1 MEILVSERILFLNK
15 GLHIHSYSDINLGSL
30 RFLLLSGGNPSF
42 HFYFNSDPQITIH
55 SEEIEKI
62 LTRLIL
68 IPTHQVRRATCVR
81 IKYSKG
87 KVIIISSL
95 GIKYRRALRPRER
108 EREKGPQKNP
118 TQKCV
123 LHVRTCQ
130 EKKPTSR
137 NSFNLLLYRFWHL
150 LFQSVVD
157 FKLAGNFQGDTSG
170 RYKDPV
176 IGFVPQSNTNSERR
190 ARELKV
196 DFEKFQYILSALNF
210 SFIYYSSSCWGK
222 SFSLFTQQPQR
233 WPFPVS

>member
-87 KVIIISSL
+87 KSNNN
-95 GIKYRRALRPRER
+95 KQLR
-108 EREKGPQKNP
+108 
-118 TQKCV
+118 
-123 LHVRTCQ
+123 
-130 EKKPTSR
+130 
-137 NSFNLLLYRFWHL
+137 
-150 LFQSVVD
+150 D
-157 FKLAGNFQGDTSG
+157 
-170 RYKDPV
+170 
-176 IGFVPQSNTNSERR
+176 
-190 ARELKV
+190 KV
-196 DFEKFQYILSALNF
+196 
-210 SFIYYSSSCWGK
+210 
-222 SFSLFTQQPQR
+222 
-233 WPFPVS
+233 